1 MFGVS
6 KVGVSMAGPGLCVGP
21 GAATV
26 LVEGMPC
33 AVLGD
38 KILPHGEPPH
48 ATSVIATNLS
58 TTVRAQGIFISR
70 DTSLATCMHPMK
82 LGAATVKN
90 SI

>member
-21 GAATV
+21 GAVTV

-33 AVLGD
+33 ALLGD

-48 ATSVIATNLS
+48 ASAVILS
-58 TTVRAQGIFISR
+58 NVSKTVLAQGIFISR

-82 LGAATVKN
+82 MGAATVKN
-90 SI
+90 LA